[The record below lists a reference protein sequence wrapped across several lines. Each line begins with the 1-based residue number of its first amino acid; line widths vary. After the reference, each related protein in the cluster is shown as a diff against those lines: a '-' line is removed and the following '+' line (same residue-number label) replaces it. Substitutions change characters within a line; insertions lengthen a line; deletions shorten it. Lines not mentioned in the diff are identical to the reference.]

1 MKLTFL
7 DKIAKREDYKQRYP
21 KKSYGEI
28 DIKIFL
34 DENHIEY
41 KEEVSGTII
50 NYDTGETL
58 NVRIDYYIPKC
69 NIFIEYNG
77 RQHYEPV
84 QDFGGSREFIRQQK
98 RDIWVRNMCKAEG
111 YILIEIP
118 YYDFYDK
125 YFEQILELYNNLQQ

>member
-28 DIKIFL
+28 EVKIFL

-41 KEEVSGTII
+41 EEEVSGTII

-69 NIFIEYNG
+69 YK
-77 RQHYEPV
+77 
-84 QDFGGSREFIRQQK
+84 GSRNKNYTENEIN
-98 RDIWVRNMCKAEG
+98 DIIERNKDM
-111 YILIEIP
+111 II
-118 YYDFYDK
+118 DFYERFIK
-125 YFEQILELYNNLQQ
+125 YMQNMIIKGKEKGYSLISFMGP